1 MKSWAI
7 WTARTV
13 LVTTGVAAAGGGL
26 AGAALA
32 STPGGTN
39 TGNVSVLSGN
49 QVDAPVSVPVDV
61 CGNAVAI
68 LGFATA
74 GCQGGASVAGGP
86 AWSGVASGGSPG
98 QHAGNISVAHGTV
111 VQVPV
116 VIAADACGNSVGTA
130 TAKCHGGVHLPA
142 WSGWAPGGLS
152 SGQGPQAGSGNDV
165 QIPVSAAASACGN
178 AAAVL
183 GDSSAGCVGGATVG
197 DPVEQREHSVKGGAV
212 KQPSASQLAGLGAL
226 PGVANLPALG
236 GLSGLPLLSGLT
248 GGGALLPASTLS
260 AYKTQMSNG
269 SFATLAIGALLAG
282 SAALKLA
289 GGRPRPRTAKTMPA
303 KTMPAKTMEVSA

>member
-13 LVTTGVAAAGGGL
+13 LVTTGFAAAGGGL

-32 STPGGTN
+32 STPSGTN
-39 TGNVSVLSGN
+39 TGNISVLGGN
-49 QVDAPVSVPVDV
+49 QVNVPVSVPVDV
-61 CGNAVAI
+61 CGNAAAI

-74 GCQGGASVAGGP
+74 TCQGGASVAGP
-86 AWSGVASGGSPG
+86 ASSDASGQAQNGP
-98 QHAGNISVAHGTV
+98 QTGNISVLHGTN

-116 VIAADACGNSVGTA
+116 VIAADACGNSVGNA

-142 WSGWAPGGLS
+142 ASGLAPGGTS
-152 SGQGPQAGSGNDV
+152 SGHGTQAGNISVGSGNDV
-165 QIPVSAAASACGN
+165 QIPVSAPVNACGN
-178 AAAVL
+178 AVAVL
-183 GDSSAGCVGGATVG
+183 GDSSAGCAGGASVG
-197 DPVEQREHSVKGGAV
+197 DPVQQRAAVSQHSVKGAAV
-212 KQPSASQLAGLGAL
+212 KPSASQLAGLGAL

-236 GLSGLPLLSGLT
+236 GLSGLPLLKGLT

-260 AYKTQMSNG
+260 AYQTDKGGVSNG
-269 SFATLAIGALLAG
+269 SIITLAVGALLAG

-289 GGRPRPRTAKTMPA
+289 GGRPRPRSAQAKGVA
-303 KTMPAKTMEVSA
+303 A